1 MGNAGGKTTLQP
13 LRLDF
18 RSERTVVV
26 VPEDEDR
33 FVVTS
38 KEAARAC
45 RRVADEQE
53 WKTEFNSFLTNVHD
67 WCKKHSGSLD
77 GAYLSFG
84 DEGLKL
90 FLATDGEE
98 YDFSLD
104 DEVAR
109 FSIDLANEFPGCPVD
124 VLHVPNASLRDFRS
138 FFSPSTAIQLYARP
152 GSP

>member
-1 MGNAGGKTTLQP
+1 MSNAGGKTALQP
-13 LRLDF
+13 LWLDF
-18 RSERTVVV
+18 RSEQKVVV

-38 KEAARAC
+38 QEAARAC
-45 RRVADEQE
+45 RRVANEQE
-53 WKTEFNSFLTNVHD
+53 WKTEFNSFLTNVHN
-67 WCKKHSGSLD
+67 WCKKHSQSID

-90 FLATDGEE
+90 FLATNGDE

-104 DEVAR
+104 DDVAKLGV
-109 FSIDLANEFPGCPVD
+109 DLTNTFPGCPVD
-124 VLHVPNASLRDFRS
+124 VLHVPHTSLKELRS
-138 FFSPSTAIQLYARP
+138 FFSPSTAIQLYARS

>member
-1 MGNAGGKTTLQP
+1 MSNAGGKTTVRP

-33 FVVTS
+33 FIVTS
-38 KEAARAC
+38 QEAARAC

-67 WCKKHSGSLD
+67 WCKKHSGSID

-90 FLATDGEE
+90 FLATHGDE
-98 YDFSLD
+98 YDFSLG
-104 DEVAR
+104 DEVAKLG
-109 FSIDLANEFPGCPVD
+109 IELAALFPGCPAD
-124 VLHVPNASLRDFRS
+124 VLHVPSMALKDLDS
-138 FFSPSTAIQLYARP
+138 FFSPSTALQLYARTRIP
-152 GSP
+152 

>member
-1 MGNAGGKTTLQP
+1 MSNIGEKTTLRPIQ
-13 LRLDF
+13 LDF
-18 RSERTVVV
+18 RSERPVVV

-45 RRVADEQE
+45 RSAANEQE

-67 WCKKHSGSLD
+67 WCKKHSGSID
-77 GAYLSFG
+77 NAYLSLG

-90 FLATDGEE
+90 FLATNGDE

-104 DEVAR
+104 DDVAKLG
-109 FSIDLANEFPGCPVD
+109 IDLTNTFPGCPVD
-124 VLHVPNASLRDFRS
+124 VLHVPNTSLTELRS
-138 FFSPSTAIQLYARP
+138 FFSPSTAIQLYAQS